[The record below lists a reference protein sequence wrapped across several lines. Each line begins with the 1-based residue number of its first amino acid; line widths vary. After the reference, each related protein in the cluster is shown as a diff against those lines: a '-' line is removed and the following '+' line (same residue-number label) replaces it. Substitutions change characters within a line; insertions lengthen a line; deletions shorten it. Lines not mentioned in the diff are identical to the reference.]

1 MAGMGNE
8 SQIPKAV
15 LILLLGL
22 VSKRADLE
30 LHFVFVGED
39 KDWGGREGVYHREA
53 ETKRD

>member
-1 MAGMGNE
+1 MGNE

-22 VSKRADLE
+22 VSQRADLE
-30 LHFVFVGED
+30 LHFVFV

-53 ETKRD
+53 EIKRD